1 MEHFS
6 KGKLL
11 SKSPCNDDL
20 FEGGAHRKLA
30 KEISDEIRNDDNCT
44 IIGIDGGW
52 GSGKS
57 NLVGMIQ
64 KELSIGSNGE
74 KYHFFTYDAWG
85 HQTDLQRRTIL
96 EELTSDLVKGHAP
109 ILNENSWKE
118 SLEDLLAKKKQTS
131 TKTIPAIGIGSIVSL
146 FTILLTP
153 FVTHLA
159 SLVPLE
165 WLKSAILVVPY
176 LVAYGFFGYR
186 HYGKMRDKYKQNF
199 TWEKCISEFF
209 LIYKDKIKEE
219 TKCETISEKEPSSR
233 QFKEW
238 IHEIDNSLKQ
248 NGGIVLVLVID
259 NMDRLPKQKVQEL
272 WSAIHSCFSEEKY
285 TNIRI
290 IVPFDRL
297 HIRNAFHSEN
307 LISQC
312 PDKDNA
318 ITVYG
323 DDFINK
329 TFYIVYAVPPP
340 ILSGWMHYFKDRW
353 KDAFGNGSNVD
364 YSVLQIYDMLTKEQS
379 PRKIIAFINQFVTIR
394 NLCDENIEDKYIA
407 LYIFGRSKIIES
419 PLEEI
424 LNPTYLQGLSFLYAD
439 DENMASNISS
449 LYYQL
454 PLDKAM
460 DVVFTREVTAELN
473 DNDVKILNQL
483 KGNANYWEILNHS
496 ITGVSNIENAT
507 LALEKHFG
515 DNHSHEV
522 SLIWD
527 ALYRKSN
534 PGSAT
539 QDKEYKEYHY
549 ILLKHISDKNDYYRH
564 LLTVYHANVS
574 ETFDLQN
581 YIDGVDKLHEFIPVE
596 ERYTSSFKTTVTP
609 QQYLQLV
616 ESRKDDFDEYGFVV
630 DDDSLDEYLAN
641 LDVDKLSNMKLYP
654 FLKNDIEI
662 PKYKEQIKQQ
672 FIANTSNIQIET
684 KLLYRLKEIVVEDR
698 PIEISGYLNDN
709 EIYNMLN
716 ALSKDD
722 ELYPDVLSMAISRYS
737 NGNGNIR
744 SYLQN
749 SVGTLTEKQI
759 EKVAGCI
766 QYYISYGDLLLQLEN
781 FNAVP
786 YVTEIAKLLT
796 ISSQYGVSR
805 MNIKKSLENY
815 DNIYRNL
822 NLDSQVL
829 LGRWNGWSEYIS
841 SVTLSDVPSLSIK
854 LVEDMTVSPKLQI
867 SKHCLEL
874 VEKYLESLDQ
884 ETWKQSIVSDD
895 YNFKLLYVYHPNLL
909 AFYVDAFKENM
920 RDYALGNS
928 DSPMSNELA
937 EKAIII
943 LKNMGYDCSL
953 VFKEVRDIFVN
964 NSCVDKAKLKYFAN
978 RLFLYGHLEEDKNS
992 LNKILRSEFLDDSE
1006 ILKIA
1011 SDNKDVV
1018 RQVLKKSDD
1027 PSDFTNKL
1035 SALAK
1040 NHKDDDELKSLCAYW
1055 DIDVDEDESK

>member
-1 MEHFS
+1 MDLHR

-11 SKSPCNDDL
+11 SKAPCNDDL

-96 EELTSDLVKGHAP
+96 EELTSDLVKGQTP

-118 SLEDLLAKKKQTS
+118 SLENLLAKKKQTS
-131 TKTIPAIGIGSIVSL
+131 TKTIPAIGIGTIVSL

-165 WLKSAILVVPY
+165 WLKQAVLVIPY
-176 LVAYGFFGYR
+176 VAAYGFFGYR
-186 HYGKMRDKYKQNF
+186 HYGKMKDKYKQDF
-199 TWEKCISEFF
+199 TWEKCLSEFF

-219 TKCETISEKEPSSR
+219 TKFETISEKEPSSR

-248 NGGIVLVLVID
+248 NDNIVLVLVID
-259 NMDRLPKQKVQEL
+259 NMDRLPKLKVQEL

-297 HIRNAFHSEN
+297 HIRNAFQSEN
-307 LISQC
+307 LVRQWA
-312 PDKDNA
+312 DKENA

-329 TFYIVYAVPPP
+329 TFYVVYTVPPP

-353 KDAFGNGSNVD
+353 KDAFGKESNVD
-364 YSVLQIYDMLTKEQS
+364 YSVLQIYDMLTREQS

-394 NLCDENIEDKYIA
+394 NICDEHIEDKYIA
-407 LYIFGRSKIIES
+407 LYIFGRSKIIEN

-424 LNPTYLQGLSFLYAD
+424 LNPTYLQGLSFLYSD
-439 DENMASNISS
+439 DESMPSNISS

-473 DNDVKILNQL
+473 DNNVRVLNQL

-496 ITGVSNIENAT
+496 ITAVSNIENAT

-515 DNHSHEV
+515 DNHSHEA

-527 ALYRKSN
+527 ALYRRSN

-539 QDKEYKEYHY
+539 RDKKYEEYHY

-581 YIDGVDKLHEFIPVE
+581 YINGVDKLHEIIPVE
-596 ERYTSSFKTTVTP
+596 DRETSSFKTMVSP

-616 ESRKDDFDEYGFVV
+616 ESRKDNFDEYGLVV
-630 DDDSLDEYLAN
+630 DDDRLDEYLVN
-641 LDVDKLSNMKLYP
+641 LDADKLANMKLYP
-654 FLKNDIEI
+654 FIKDEVEI
-662 PKYKEQIKQQ
+662 PRYKDKIKEQ
-672 FIANTSNIQIET
+672 FTANTSNIQIET
-684 KLLYRLKEIVVEDR
+684 QLLRRLKEIVLDDR
-698 PIEISGYLNDN
+698 PIDISGYLNDN

-722 ELYPDVLSMAISRYS
+722 ELYPDVLAMAISKYP

-744 SYLQN
+744 GYLQN

-766 QYYISYGDLLLQLEN
+766 QYYICYGDLLLQLER
-781 FNAVP
+781 FATVP
-786 YVTEIAKLLT
+786 FVAEIAKLLT
-796 ISSQYGVSR
+796 TSKYGVSK
-805 MNIKKSLENY
+805 MGIKDSLVHY
-815 DNIYRNL
+815 DNIFGNL
-822 NLDSQVL
+822 NLDSQTL
-829 LGRWNGWSEYIS
+829 LGRWNDWSQYIS
-841 SVTLSDVPSLSIK
+841 SLVLSDVPSLSIK
-854 LVEDMTVSPKLQI
+854 LIEDMKKSSDLKI
-867 SKHCLEL
+867 SKHCLGL

-884 ETWKQSIVSDD
+884 EAWKQSLVSDD
-895 YNFKLLYVYHPNLL
+895 YNLKLLYVYHPKSL
-909 AFYVDAFKENM
+909 AFFVDAFKEKM

-928 DSPMSNELA
+928 DSPISKELA
-937 EKAIII
+937 EKAMTI
-943 LKNMGYDCSL
+943 LMDMGYDSSL

-964 NSCVDKAKLKYFAN
+964 NSCVNKEKLKYFGN
-978 RLFLYGHLEEDKNS
+978 WLFSHGHLEEDKNS

-1011 SDNKDVV
+1011 SDNKEVV
-1018 RQVLKKSDD
+1018 NQILKNSDA

-1035 SALAK
+1035 SALART
-1040 NHKDDDELKSLCAYW
+1040 HKDDDELKSLCAYCG
-1055 DIDVDEDESK
+1055 IDTDEDESK